1 MSPRPTDDGAATQQ
15 LAATTP
21 AEAQL
26 RRKDDMRKSQFRQ
39 STAQYSM
46 ANVSVITAVL
56 FWLTSIDKDLGENI
70 GALLTWIVVGHVFVI
85 LSVAGFKS
93 WEIVSS
99 FKPPAMPR

>member
-1 MSPRPTDDGAATQQ
+1 MSPPTGDGDVTQQ
-15 LAATTP
+15 LATAAP
-21 AEAQL
+21 AEVQL
-26 RRKDDMRKSQFRQ
+26 RRRDDMKRSQFRQ

-56 FWLTSIDKDLGENI
+56 FWLSSIDKDLGQNI

-93 WEIVSS
+93 WEIISS
-99 FKPPAMPR
+99 LKAPQRP